1 MMQGFLNLGKTLRLT
16 SQRKKKNRV
25 WVRKKKT
32 NYINVHLGLNG
43 LSVFNRECKNIVWGG
58 WFLWLAKARHMKM
71 YI

>member
-1 MMQGFLNLGKTLRLT
+1 MMQGFLNLGKALCLT
-16 SQRKKKNRV
+16 SQRKKKQSV
-25 WVRKKKT
+25 GEKKT
-32 NYINVHLGLNG
+32 NKLQKCVLGLNA